1 MPIVAGECEFT
12 TPRPFEARSARVKLS
27 FTVDPGE
34 NVEPLI
40 AEVGAMARQHA
51 FAMINDTN
59 VPQPAEQPAP
69 RTRAPRAVPPS
80 QPAMS
85 APVALT
91 EGTPADPFA
100 GGAPAQSA
108 PASVPASATVS
119 NKAPP
124 TPVVEITDAELRST
138 IKDIVARDPKY
149 TQPIMDLIFEFTGDR
164 VAPIQTVTD
173 RAKRAEF
180 LVKLALL

>member
-51 FAMINDTN
+51 FAMVNDTN

-69 RTRAPRAVPPS
+69 RTRAPRAVPPTTQS
-80 QPAMS
+80 S
-85 APVALT
+85 AASAT
-91 EGTPADPFA
+91 ETGSTATDPFV
-100 GGAPAQSA
+100 GGAPVQNA
-108 PASVPASATVS
+108 PASAVASDTVS
-119 NKAPP
+119 NNAPP

-173 RAKRAEF
+173 RAKRAQF